1 MRTILIST
9 TIFALCIPAHAA
21 DPDCE
26 ATVRAQ
32 MVMVDWPVPM
42 RQEITTSVAGNEF
55 VGTALS
61 TGANRAMYM
70 DENGTPQS
78 LSLDENFYSTSDGG
92 ETWNLVQTYTLEEL
106 AKRAADLKAQA
117 EQATDIECQFNTE
130 MDGEQVHQLQA
141 RTTLQSSGQEYS
153 VIYWVD
159 VETGFP
165 WRIETEFLG
174 AAITRTTQVNA
185 PDPAVAL
192 PDPAG

>member
-1 MRTILIST
+1 MRNLLLSAALIAT
-9 TIFALCIPAHAA
+9 TTPALAT
-21 DPDCE
+21 DLGCE

-106 AKRAADLKAQA
+106 AKRAADLATQA
-117 EQATDIECQFNTE
+117 EQATDIECQFNIE
-130 MDGEQVHQLQA
+130 MDGKAVHQLQA
-141 RTTLQSSGQEYS
+141 RTILQSSGQEYA
-153 VIYWVD
+153 VMYWVD

-165 WRIETEFLG
+165 WRVETEFTG
-174 AAITRTTQVNA
+174 AAITRTTQINA
-185 PDPAVAL
+185 PDETIRL
-192 PDPAG
+192 PQP